1 MQRGLGAR
9 MIKRTIEISKEEF
22 GVHLTV
28 RDSQLLVLRR
38 LEPPKPL
45 PARPPNLAGSIPCED
60 IGVVMVD
67 SRETTYSHSALAE
80 LAEQGA
86 AVVVCGRNHLPVGM
100 FVPLSTNSQL
110 LSRLDA
116 QLHASRPTCKQ
127 LWSAIVSAKVRAQ
140 AEVIP
145 SGESSQAVR
154 EKLLSLASHV
164 RSGDPDNVEAQA
176 AALYWPSVFASCNL
190 VQQPFRRRARDEQ
203 AAPPNHLL
211 DYGYAV
217 LRASIARALVSAGL
231 LPALGI
237 KHMGRSNAFCL
248 ADDLM
253 EPLRPLIDHRVRLL
267 TLQGELGLDQ
277 PVKAELLG
285 VLNEE
290 VQTGTTTGP
299 LMVAMSHYVASFIRV
314 LMGESLFLDIP
325 QSCSVLGGKGA
336 RSTISKRRT
345 PQCRADSPNQANDEQ
360 EE

>member
-1 MQRGLGAR
+1 
-9 MIKRTIEISKEEF
+9 
-22 GVHLTV
+22 
-28 RDSQLLVLRR
+28 
-38 LEPPKPL
+38 
-45 PARPPNLAGSIPCED
+45 
-60 IGVVMVD
+60 
-67 SRETTYSHSALAE
+67 
-80 LAEQGA
+80 
-86 AVVVCGRNHLPVGM
+86 
-100 FVPLSTNSQL
+100 
-110 LSRLDA
+110 
-116 QLHASRPTCKQ
+116 
-127 LWSAIVSAKVRAQ
+127 
-140 AEVIP
+140 
-145 SGESSQAVR
+145 
-154 EKLLSLASHV
+154 
-164 RSGDPDNVEAQA
+164 
-176 AALYWPSVFASCNL
+176 
-190 VQQPFRRRARDEQ
+190 
-203 AAPPNHLL
+203 
-211 DYGYAV
+211 
-217 LRASIARALVSAGL
+217 
-231 LPALGI
+231 
-237 KHMGRSNAFCL
+237 MGRSNAFCL